1 MMIKNDKEELLIGLI
16 GDTHIPSRGP
26 EIPEFIID
34 DFKEKNIDYLFHL
47 GDFTKLEVYTNLQEI
62 FGKDKVLGLI
72 GNMDDHELRNILP
85 ETIELDLFGHKI
97 FMTHGMGGPDIILE
111 RLGKRY
117 DLSKYDIVIF
127 GHVHHPFNET
137 WRDEKLYISPGT
149 PTDKVFTDINS
160 YGYLTISKE
169 KVEPEIIYL

>member
-1 MMIKNDKEELLIGLI
+1 MIIKTDKEELLIGLI
-16 GDTHIPSRGP
+16 GDTHIPSRAP

-47 GDFTKLEVYTNLQEI
+47 GDFTKPEIYRKLQET
-62 FGKDKVLGLI
+62 FGEDNVIGII
-72 GNMDDHELRNILP
+72 GNMDGHKLRNILP
-85 ETIELDLFGHKI
+85 ESKELNLFGHKI
-97 FMTHGMGGPDIILE
+97 FMTHGMGGPDNIIK
-111 RLGKRY
+111 RLNERY

-127 GHVHHPFNET
+127 GHAHRPFNEM
-137 WRDEKLYISPGT
+137 RKDERLYISPGS

-169 KVEPEIIYL
+169 KVEPKIIIL